1 MRRIIFFFL
10 ITICYSAIG
19 QIKYSQIQPCIDPV
33 RLIPKDSCILMS
45 GHDGV
50 WKPVE
55 LSGLF
60 DIDENK
66 LCDILSDFP
75 SGVLSSTDSI
85 ITKSLSG
92 CKKVPSNYIV
102 TPGALCI
109 AAQSIPKST
118 YSPGDFLMFMRPN
131 GTCYSDS
138 IRWIQYGGSKW
149 NCDSTIACLDDN
161 VLFCNE
167 VEECLENGSLCDA
180 IKGFDVAGYDDSA
193 YCITEYPDGSCKKI
207 LLSDITGQSSNFN
220 CDSVAYCLL
229 NDGRL
234 CDALNAYGTTNY
246 IPQYIIGVDNGNCF
260 RVDGNLFGGGNNFNC
275 DSVEQCLSGN
285 PFFCN
290 LVDSCLMNSSNLCNL
305 IDSCLSNSDTLCDLV
320 QACLD
325 SIAWDSLVCV
335 GLEGITGSNYVDGD
349 SAIITRGGQCFKIPW
364 YCCDTTGGQA
374 LQAGDCIEIVGDTV
388 INVKVDPMSDNLL
401 QCTANGLY
409 VDPNT
414 TCSNYQVQDIDANY
428 QWVVY
433 NPSGND
439 CYRAPINLNGDNCIG
454 LNITTGALNAFM
466 KISSDAGN
474 TVECRANGLYA
485 GGCNYSNSGQL
496 TTGDLVVVQTANGCV
511 TKTKTS
517 EVCSLPNGG
526 FGNTGCVEVLTR
538 VGGVCQFRNYQ
549 LTACPPPDVPF
560 AAMST
565 NKALEDKIKALE
577 LQNKLLEKRLA
588 KLEKLIK

>member
-1 MRRIIFFFL
+1 MRHYIKLL
-10 ITICYSAIG
+10 IALLFYTNT
-19 QIKYSQIQPCIDPV
+19 YSQGIKLKQIEPCYDPV
-33 RLIPKDSCILMS
+33 THVRMDSCMTL
-45 GHDGV
+45 
-50 WKPVE
+50 
-55 LSGLF
+55 
-60 DIDENK
+60 
-66 LCDILSDFP
+66 
-75 SGVLSSTDSI
+75 TDANGYQYYVDLA
-85 ITKSLSG
+85 TL
-92 CKKVPSNYIV
+92 
-102 TPGALCI
+102 
-109 AAQSIPKST
+109 QSIFGGDVTSSKICAALST
-118 YSPGDFLMFMRPN
+118 LSNTSYVPNDYFLAKNTN
-131 GTCYSDS
+131 GTCKLVNPTTVPPS
-138 IRWIQYGGSKW
+138 GS
-149 NCDSTIACLDDN
+149 A
-161 VLFCNE
+161 
-167 VEECLENGSLCDA
+167 LCTA
-180 IKGFDVAGYDDSA
+180 LKTFTASNFSNSA
-193 YCITEYPDGSCKKI
+193 YAFVEMPDGSCKKI
-207 LLSDITGQSSNFN
+207 LLDSILSHYNNKFN

-260 RVDGNLFGGGNNFNC
+260 RVDGNLFGGGTNFNC

-285 PFFCN
+285 PFFCD

-320 QACLD
+320 QSCFD
-325 SIAWDSLVCV
+325 SISFDSLVCV
-335 GLEGITGSNYVDGD
+335 GLEGIAGSNYVDGD

-374 LQAGDCIEIVGDTV
+374 LQAGDCIDIVGDTV

-433 NPSGND
+433 NPAGND

-474 TVECRANGLYA
+474 TVECRANGIYA

-496 TTGDLVVVQTANGCV
+496 TNGDLVVVQTANGCV
-511 TKTKTS
+511 TKTMTS

-549 LTACPPPDVPF
+549 LSACPPPDVPF